1 MHPPRPL
8 ADDTLSIVKAVFV
21 RHARLPAS
29 SAKNLAVDILPDAPF
44 LHLLLAGAK
53 NISNVRNSFRGI
65 WRLNAFMDDLQ
76 LTAGVCFGVNDD
88 EREWT
93 PEGLAAHIDQ
103 KKANPVAQK
112 TLVNKRMKQARQY
125 CVDGMVKSVLFLSLP
140 LGVFFCYAFAGG
152 ILRAAGLL
160 VAAAPS
166 LVVFW
171 LCVRDV
177 LLYRR
182 LSEKIGAAGER
193 KHDG

>member
-1 MHPPRPL
+1 MQSPPSSA
-8 ADDTLSIVKAVFV
+8 ADSLSMIKTVFA
-21 RHARLPAS
+21 RHARVQEDVLPE
-29 SAKNLAVDILPDAPF
+29 APF
-44 LHLLLAGAK
+44 LRLLLAGAK

-76 LTAGVCFGVNDD
+76 ETACVCFGINDG
-88 EREWT
+88 EKEWT
-93 PEGLAAHIDQ
+93 PQALAAHIDE
-103 KKANPVAQK
+103 KKANPAAQK
-112 TLVNKRMKQARQY
+112 TLVNKRLKQARQHLL
-125 CVDGMVKSVLFLSLP
+125 DGMVKSVLFLSLP
-140 LGVFFCYAFAGG
+140 LGIFFCYAFAGG
-152 ILRAAGLL
+152 ILRTAGLL
-160 VAAAPS
+160 IAAAPS